1 MFTFNLVSLFRAL
14 FFTFEVSLA
23 INELKREKK
32 KVTISLFIDTYK
44 IYRKKKIEKKKEREE
59 AQIIMYIQSLIHLLV
74 NKI

>member
-44 IYRKKKIEKKKEREE
+44 IYRKKKIEKKKRERRSTN
-59 AQIIMYIQSLIHLLV
+59 YNVHTKFNSPTC
-74 NKI
+74 